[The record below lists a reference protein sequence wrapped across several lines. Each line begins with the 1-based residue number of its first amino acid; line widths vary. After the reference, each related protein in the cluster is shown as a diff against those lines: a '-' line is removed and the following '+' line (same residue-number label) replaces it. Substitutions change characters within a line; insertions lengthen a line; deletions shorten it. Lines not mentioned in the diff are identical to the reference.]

1 MRVIIDMGV
10 IKSKTVPGFSKILFV
25 LGVVFILSP
34 GAFAKEVIGWVE
46 NVGVSS
52 SNAII
57 KAKIDTGADSSS
69 LHCECITPYE
79 RDGEQ
84 WVRFSVT
91 DINDQTI
98 SFEKKVVRTTRVK
111 RHFGEVQKRLVVRM
125 GICIGDQYGETDVS
139 LVDRTGFNYSML
151 IGRKY
156 LKDKFIVDPA
166 ETFLS
171 RPQCELD

>member
-1 MRVIIDMGV
+1 MG
-10 IKSKTVPGFSKILFV
+10 SKNSKALHVASRLVVALSIV
-25 LGVVFILSP
+25 LILSP
-34 GAFAKEVIGWVE
+34 TAFAKEVIGWVE
-46 NVGVSS
+46 NVGVSP

-84 WVRFSVT
+84 WVRFTVT
-91 DINDQTI
+91 DVNDQ
-98 SFEKKVVRTTRVK
+98 SVSYEKKVVRKIKVK

-139 LVDRTGFNYSML
+139 LVDRSGFNYSML

-171 RPQCELD
+171 QPKCELDR

>member
-1 MRVIIDMGV
+1 MG
-10 IKSKTVPGFSKILFV
+10 SKNSKALHVASRLVVALSIV
-25 LGVVFILSP
+25 LILSP
-34 GAFAKEVIGWVE
+34 TAFAKEVIGWVE
-46 NVGVSS
+46 NVGVSP

-84 WVRFSVT
+84 WVRFTVT
-91 DINDQTI
+91 DVNDQ
-98 SFEKKVVRTTRVK
+98 SVSYEKKVVRKIKVK

-139 LVDRTGFNYSML
+139 LVDRSGFNYSML

-171 RPQCELD
+171 RPQCEVD

>member
-1 MRVIIDMGV
+1 MY
-10 IKSKTVPGFSKILFV
+10 SKNSKAIHVLSKLFITLSIV
-25 LGVVFILSP
+25 LMLSP
-34 GAFAKEVIGWVE
+34 GVFAKDVIGWVE

-52 SNAII
+52 SNAIV

-84 WVRFSVT
+84 WVRFTIT
-91 DINDQTI
+91 DINDQ
-98 SFEKKVVRTTRVK
+98 SVSYEKKILRTTKVK
-111 RHFGEVQKRLVVRM
+111 RHFGEVQERIVVRM

-139 LVDRTGFNYSML
+139 LVDRSGFNYSLL

-156 LKDKFIVDPA
+156 LKDKFIVDPG

-171 RPQCELD
+171 SPQCEIN